1 MWDRSLSET
10 LRRIMMLNDLIKW
23 DGSGRATLPIRVTP
37 KASSNR
43 IRIEQH
49 PTGPCVRVDV
59 TVAPEDGK
67 ANKQVIKLLA
77 KEMRMPKSALTIK
90 HGFTNRDKIIAF
102 RKT

>member
-1 MWDRSLSET
+1 
-10 LRRIMMLNDLIKW
+10 MLDLIKW
-23 DGSGRATLPIRVTP
+23 DDAGRAALPFRVTP
-37 KASSNR
+37 KASTNR
-43 IRIEQH
+43 IRIEERDGENQR
-49 PTGPCVRVDV
+49 VRVDV

-77 KEMRMPKSALTIK
+77 KELRMPKSALTIK